1 MIASVRTGATNETA
15 ALGPDRLR
23 QFLALSRLHS
33 DGWGTAWTDP
43 QSGEVRVAGSATE
56 SASTGLPPQ
65 LDVGSAMR
73 VSYLRFASRGAP
85 PAPDNIQPFLRDGL
99 AFAHNGLLAPRDT
112 ALRLLSPT
120 ERRGLRGTTDSE
132 IYFALVRRALG
143 TALVADRIHP
153 AARLESLASAVAGL
167 REGFPEACL
176 NALLL
181 APDGLYVI
189 CSAGS
194 AAPPLAAF
202 AARGFGPERLPPGHD
217 GSYNTMWTTVSSS
230 GARLVTTTGID
241 LEGWQRLPADTVSLI
256 TAHGDRQL
264 PIPPAP

>member
-1 MIASVRTGATNETA
+1 ERAVVGAHSA
-15 ALGPDRLR
+15 RVLPHVRLR
-23 QFLALSRLHS
+23 CSRWRDRRDLHS
-33 DGWGTAWTDP
+33 
-43 QSGEVRVAGSATE
+43 
-56 SASTGLPPQ
+56 
-65 LDVGSAMR
+65 
-73 VSYLRFASRGAP
+73 F
-85 PAPDNIQPFLRDGL
+85 
-99 AFAHNGLLAPRDT
+99 
-112 ALRLLSPT
+112 PT
-120 ERRGLRGTTDSE
+120 RRSSDL
-132 IYFALVRRALG
+132 
-143 TALVADRIHP
+143 
-153 AARLESLASAVAGL
+153 AGL